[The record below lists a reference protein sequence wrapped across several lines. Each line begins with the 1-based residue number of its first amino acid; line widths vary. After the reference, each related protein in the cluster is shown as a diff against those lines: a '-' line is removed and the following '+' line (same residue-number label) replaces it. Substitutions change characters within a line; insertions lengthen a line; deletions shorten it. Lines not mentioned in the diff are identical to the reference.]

1 MTRILLSLI
10 LGILPQ
16 ALYFMLFLTKTK
28 EIKSKR
34 ILLTILFYIIIALM
48 VMITRYNLYLYLL
61 IIPLIYG
68 AMKLLYKRKAQI
80 IDIFLIAS
88 GFGYMIIISYLC
100 SFIYK
105 NNYNL
110 YWIAYAINNI
120 LLFSIFAFMNRL
132 KALYRKY
139 IKVWN
144 RNPNN
149 KVRSISVRNVS
160 LLLLNAFIFILDVFI
175 IKISS

>member
-1 MTRILLSLI
+1 M
-10 LGILPQ
+10 
-16 ALYFMLFLTKTK
+16 
-28 EIKSKR
+28 
-34 ILLTILFYIIIALM
+34 
-48 VMITRYNLYLYLL
+48 

-120 LLFSIFAFMNRL
+120 LLFSIFAFMNQL

>member
-1 MTRILLSLI
+1 MIRLILSL
-10 LGILPQ
+10 LFGILPQ
-16 ALYFMLFLTKTK
+16 ALFFMLYLTKVKDITN
-28 EIKSKR
+28 KR
-34 ILLTILFYIIIALM
+34 IKFLLLIYIIIALTI
-48 VMITRYNLYLYLL
+48 MIIRYNIYLYLM

-68 AMKLLYKRKAQI
+68 AMKLLDKRKAQI

-120 LLFSIFAFMNRL
+120 LLFSIFAFMNQL

-144 RNPNN
+144 RNPSN

-175 IKISS
+175 IKISN